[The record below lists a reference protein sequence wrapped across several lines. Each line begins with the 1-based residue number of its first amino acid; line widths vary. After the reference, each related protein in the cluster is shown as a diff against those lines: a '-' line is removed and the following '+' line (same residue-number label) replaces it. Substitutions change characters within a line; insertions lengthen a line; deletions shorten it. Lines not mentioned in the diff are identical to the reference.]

1 MTKLRENPSR
11 RAFFRQTAMA
21 ASLLGATVASGS
33 SLAAQAPGR
42 KQTKQEAGYRD
53 HPTGPYRCGVC
64 ANFISPNDCKKV
76 QGPVSPSG
84 WCQNFA
90 PIDE

>member
-1 MTKLRENPSR
+1 MAKTLGNPSR

-33 SLAAQAPGR
+33 GMAAQPPVR
-42 KQTKQEAGYRD
+42 KQTKEEAGYRD

-84 WCQNFA
+84 WCENFA
-90 PIDE
+90 TIDE